1 MISVTY
7 PNNSSV
13 LPFIELKVNH
23 KPYVF
28 LVDTG
33 ASRSSLSSKLYEGSI
48 TGKTINS
55 VGISGVPVRCEMT
68 PTLPVMSKDDPSLF
82 KMHAFAIIPDAPFC
96 LLGRDLLHK
105 IGAHITFEN
114 NSLQLMFPAVYSLTV
129 DTGNGSSEDGVAYV
143 AKPELAEVNP
153 CLWAEHKDE
162 AGLIN
167 VRPYVANVNRHT
179 PVYCK
184 QYPLSKD
191 KEEGI
196 RPVIEQLLAQ
206 GILIRTHSPYNTPI
220 NPIRKANGSW
230 RLTQD
235 LRKINELIK
244 PLAPIVPDVHT
255 ILNSIPNTHAY
266 FSVIDLCSAFFS
278 VPVDPGTQPLFAFTF
293 DHAQLT
299 WTRLPQGF
307 SDSPAVFSAVVH
319 ATLMDAQLPPDTCL
333 LQYAD
338 DILVSGASADSC
350 AAASTIV
357 CNILAEAGFKASKD
371 KLQWVQRRVEYL
383 GHELSQGTI
392 KLSTDRIKAI
402 ATYKHPLTK
411 KQMQSFL
418 GLVNYCRAWVPNCSM
433 YDKILR
439 AATLQDSDEITWTA
453 EMDHAFRHLKAS
465 LLRPPALGLPAYTK
479 DFHLY
484 VHEGEGT
491 AAAIL
496 AQEHGGIYRPVAY
509 LSKTL
514 DTVAKGLPAC
524 LRAVAA
530 AAIMVQDAERIV
542 LSHPLIVHTSHQVGA
557 IMQNISTQHMT
568 AQRRSGY
575 EAILLATANLILKPT
590 SVVHGPTL
598 CLHKLLT
605 QGEFEDDDHDCLT
618 RIQISTACRPDVSAS
633 VLEEGNHWYVDGS
646 CYKPNDNEYWCG
658 YSIVELPDRIIE
670 AYSLPYRSAQVA
682 ELIALIRACQLA
694 KDQCINI
701 YTDSKY
707 AYGII
712 HDFARLWEERDFK
725 TSEGKPISHHSVVAE
740 LIHAAQLPSKLAVI
754 KVAGHASGESEEAR
768 GNRLADEVAKWAAK
782 DVMISPHVDKA
793 GTEVSMMSFVL
804 TNDLD
809 IKVLQANPTKADL
822 NHWAANE
829 VKPDEA
835 GILRD
840 RQGRIALP
848 ASAIVML
855 CRHYHGVSHVSKEKV
870 IQNLN
875 QLYCIANARRNTLL
889 ILDACLVCAK
899 TNKHKATKHDSLP
912 HPELPFQHLQIDFT
926 HMPPCGNYKYLL
938 VIVDRFSKWPE
949 AFPCGKENAQ
959 TVVKVLTKE
968 IIPRFGIPAVIESDN
983 GTPFVSKV
991 TQLLVKELD
1000 INWHFHI
1007 PYHPQSS
1014 AVVERTNKTIKD
1026 RITKACI
1033 DTGRNWVDVLPAV
1046 LAEIRMSPSST
1057 TKMSPFEIIM
1067 GRPFPTPWVKGRVSS
1082 LSTGDTEVI
1091 IADYVDSLVK
1101 TLNSINGDVSLSL
1114 PLPAENPT
1122 HSYTPGQ
1129 QVLIKCLKPPRL
1141 GEPKYLGPAT
1151 VIAVTRT
1158 GVLTDYQPQW
1168 IHASRLKAAPSIG
1181 GDKPIASLSC

>member
-1 MISVTY
+1 M
-7 PNNSSV
+7 
-13 LPFIELKVNH
+13 PFVELKVDH

-28 LVDTG
+28 LIDTG
-33 ASRSSLSSKLYEGSI
+33 ASLSSLSSRFYEGSI

-55 VGISGVPVRCEMT
+55 VGISGVPVRCEIT
-68 PTLPVMSKDDPSLF
+68 PTLPVTSNDDSSLF
-82 KMHAFAIIPDAPFC
+82 KMHAFAVIPDAPFC

-105 IGAHITFEN
+105 IGASIVFEN
-114 NSLQLMFPAVYSLTV
+114 NSLQLMFPAVYSLSV
-129 DTGNGSSEDGVAYV
+129 DTGCASYESETAS
-143 AKPELAEVNP
+143 AALPELTDVDP
-153 CLWAEHKDE
+153 RLWAEHKDD
-162 AGLIN
+162 AGFID
-167 VRPYVANVNRHT
+167 VHPYVANLLKDT

-184 QYPLSKD
+184 QYPLSKE
-191 KEEGI
+191 KEDGI
-196 RPVIEQLLAQ
+196 RPVIKQLLAQ
-206 GILIRTHSPYNTPI
+206 GILIHTHSPYNTPI
-220 NPIRKANGSW
+220 NPIKKANGSW

-255 ILNSIPNTHAY
+255 ILNSIPASHAY
-266 FSVIDLCSAFFS
+266 FTVIDICSAFFS
-278 VPVDPGTQPLFAFTF
+278 VPVDPVTQPLFAFTF

-307 SDSPAVFSAVVH
+307 SDSPAVFSALVH
-319 ATLMDAQLPPDTCL
+319 ATLMDAKLPPDTCL

-338 DILVSGASADSC
+338 DILVTGASEDLC
-350 AAASTIV
+350 TAASTIV

-371 KLQWVQRRVEYL
+371 KIQWVKRKVEYL
-383 GHELSQGTI
+383 GHKLSQGTVR
-392 KLSTDRIKAI
+392 LSADRIKAI
-402 ATYKHPLTK
+402 ATYKHPSTK

-418 GLVNYCRAWVPNCSM
+418 GLVNYCRSWVPNCSM

-453 EMDHAFRHLKAS
+453 EMDQAFTYLKTS
-465 LLRPPALGLPAYTK
+465 LIRPPALGLPVYSQE
-479 DFHLY
+479 FHLY
-484 VHEGEGT
+484 VHEDGGT

-496 AQEHGGIYRPVAY
+496 AQEHGGNFRPVAY

-514 DTVAKGLPAC
+514 DSVAKGLPAC

-542 LSHPLIVHTSHQVGA
+542 LSHPLVVHTNHQVGV
-557 IMQNISTQHMT
+557 IMRNISTQHMT

-575 EAILLATANLILKPT
+575 EAILLATANLTLKPT
-590 SVVHGPTL
+590 SVVHSPTL

-605 QGEFEDDDHDCLT
+605 QGDFEDDDHDCLA
-618 RIQISTACRPDVSAS
+618 RIQISTACRPDVSTS

-646 CYKPNDNEYWCG
+646 CFKPNDNEYLCG

-670 AYSLPYRSAQVA
+670 AYSLPYKSAQVA
-682 ELIALIRACQLA
+682 ELIALTRACQLA
-694 KDQCINI
+694 KGQCINI

-707 AYGII
+707 AHGIV
-712 HDFARLWEERDFK
+712 HDFAKLWEERDFK

-740 LIHAAQLPSKLAVI
+740 LIHAAQLPSKLSVI
-754 KVAGHASGESEEAR
+754 KVAGHVAGESEEAK

-782 DVMISPHVDKA
+782 DVILSPYVDKA
-793 GTEVSMMSFVL
+793 GTEVPMMSFVL

-809 IKVLQANPTKADL
+809 IKVLQANPTPADL
-822 NHWAANE
+822 NHWVANE
-829 VKPDEA
+829 VKPDQT

-840 RQGRIALP
+840 KQGRIALP
-848 ASAIVML
+848 ASTVVML

-875 QLYCIANARRNTLL
+875 QSYCIANVRKNALL
-889 ILDACLVCAK
+889 LLDSCLVCAK
-899 TNKHKATKHDSLP
+899 TNKHKAVKHDSLP

-926 HMPPCGNYKYLL
+926 HMPPCGNHKYLL
-938 VIVDRFSKWPE
+938 VIIDRFSKWPE

-959 TVVKVLTKE
+959 TVVKILAKE
-968 IIPRFGIPAVIESDN
+968 IIPRFGIPTVIESDN
-983 GTPFVSKV
+983 GTPFASKV
-991 TQLLVKELD
+991 TQLLAKELD

-1007 PYHPQSS
+1007 PYHPQSA
-1014 AVVERTNKTIKD
+1014 AVVERTNQTIKN
-1026 RITKACI
+1026 RITKACLE
-1033 DTGRNWVDVLPAV
+1033 TGRKWVDVLPAV
-1046 LAEIRMSPSST
+1046 LAEMRMSPSAK

-1067 GRPFPTPWVKGRVSS
+1067 GRPFPTPWVRGRTGN

-1091 IADYVDSLVK
+1091 IADYVDWLIK

-1114 PLPAENPT
+1114 PLPADNPT
-1122 HSYTPGQ
+1122 HSFAPGQ
-1129 QVLIKCLKPPRL
+1129 QVLIKCLKPPKL

-1158 GVLTDYQPQW
+1158 GVLTDFQPQW
-1168 IHASRLKAAPSIG
+1168 IHASRLKAAPATG
-1181 GDKPIASLSC
+1181 GEQL